1 MGFYFYATWTRFC
14 FYKNVSHRPPLNFG
28 PGAI

>member
-1 MGFYFYATWTRFC
+1 MGFYFYDLDALLF